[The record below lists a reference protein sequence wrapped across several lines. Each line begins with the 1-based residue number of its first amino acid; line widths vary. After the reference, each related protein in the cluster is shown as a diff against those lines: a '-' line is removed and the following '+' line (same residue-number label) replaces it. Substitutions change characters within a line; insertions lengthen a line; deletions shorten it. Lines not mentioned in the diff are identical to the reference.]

1 MPLIDRMREL
11 IRSRDYV
18 SFVEFSKLEGAK
30 GPYEL
35 MFRPLGNTMLWGNLS
50 EEFCD
55 AYDTMIHNDEM
66 HMVPTVLMVYLI
78 DGAGYDLPIAKGLRK
93 YKTKHWLPVTFRPGK
108 VDNNAISAKTKARVR
123 RFEARHGSPE

>member
-1 MPLIDRMREL
+1 MDLIDRMREL

-35 MFRPLGNTMLWGNLS
+35 MFSKLGNVMLWGNLS

-55 AYDTMIHNDEM
+55 AYDTMIHDGEM
-66 HMVPTVLMVYLI
+66 HMVPASLMVYLV
-78 DGAGYDLPIAKGLRK
+78 DGAGYKLPIAKGLRK
-93 YKTKHWLPVTFRPGK
+93 YKKKHWLPVTFRPGRL
-108 VDNNAISAKTKARVR
+108 DNNLISAKTKARVAK
-123 RFEARHGSPE
+123 FEQQHERG